1 MDRPEVC
8 NCEQALELQEQ
19 VKQLEDQVNTLNYI
33 LQKARTELSEAER
46 VRDSWRRLYSLRE
59 V

>member
-1 MDRPEVC
+1 MDRPEIC

-19 VKQLEDQVNTLNYI
+19 VNNLQEQVNTLNYM